1 VSELTKSIRRAGIA
15 VRLNALASIIR
26 ERKHIRIE
34 DLCLEANLSMS
45 AMYNYARLLQA
56 RFEDITFK
64 GGVFSLVELASPVV
78 EGGNTA

>member
-1 VSELTKSIRRAGIA
+1 MTELAKSIRRAGIA
-15 VRLNALASIIR
+15 VRLNTLAAIIR

-56 RFEDITFK
+56 RFEDISFK
-64 GGVFSLVELASPVV
+64 GGVFSVVESAGPVV
-78 EGGNTA
+78 GGGDTA